1 MTLTE
6 CTRTRPARFL
16 MACATCLAACSA
28 AFAARPPAR
37 SKPHPNLAK
46 VLMPYINT
54 SHSVK
59 LPDGR
64 TIHMV
69 CMGHG
74 SPTVVFTAGMGNWSM
89 IWFKVQPAIAQHTRT
104 CAWDRAGFGLSD
116 PSPLPQTID
125 NTTRDLEAALRIG
138 HIRPPYVLVG
148 HSLGGLES
156 LLFKDHQ
163 PADVAGMVLVDP
175 TYPGMGK
182 VMKKVA
188 PAIYTMFRNKTF
200 FTGRDVQCAADM
212 KAGELRP
219 GAGDPH
225 HCLRLPPFFPKQM
238 RDTLLRF
245 DRAHP
250 GIFETRASLG
260 AHVLQDTAM
269 AVNPARNYASMPLI
283 VLSAADEQRLPP
295 RVPKDAKA
303 QSPAFL
309 AAGKRHH
316 DRMARLSSRG
326 VSRVVSHTSHY
337 IQIIRPEVVVDAIE
351 KVLRQTRSG
360 TGTSSGAP

>member
-1 MTLTE
+1 MALTE
-6 CTRTRPARFL
+6 QTKIHPVHL
-16 MACATCLAACSA
+16 LIACVMCLAACSA

-37 SKPHPNLAK
+37 PKPHPNLGKA
-46 VLMPYINT
+46 LMPYINT

-69 CMGHG
+69 CMGNG

-89 IWFKVQPAIAQHTRT
+89 IWFKVQPAIARHTRT

-125 NTTRDLEAALRIG
+125 HTTRDLEAALRSG
-138 HIRPPYVLVG
+138 HVKPPYVLVG

-156 LLFKDHQ
+156 MLFKDHQ
-163 PADVAGMVLVDP
+163 PADVVGMVLVDP

-188 PAIYTMFRNKTF
+188 PAIYTLFRNKKF
-200 FTGRDVQCAADM
+200 FTGKDEQCAADM
-212 KAGELRP
+212 KAGKLRP

-225 HCLRLPPFFPKQM
+225 HCLGLPPFFPRRM
-238 RDTLLRF
+238 RATLVRF
-245 DRAHP
+245 DRSHP

-269 AVNPARNYASMPLI
+269 AVNPDRNYGNMPLI
-283 VLSAADEQRLPP
+283 VLTAADEQPLPP
-295 RVPKDAKA
+295 KIPKDAKA
-303 QSPAFL
+303 QSPAFH
-309 AAGKRHH
+309 AAGKGQN
-316 DRMARLSSRG
+316 DLTAKLSSRG
-326 VSRVVSHTSHY
+326 INRVVAHTSHY
-337 IQIIRPEVVVDAIE
+337 IQIIRPGVVVDAIE
-351 KVLRQTRSG
+351 KVLRQTRSSS
-360 TGTSSGAP
+360 GTSSGAP